1 MRLTLFRLPRRR
13 GGGGRRHFNAVAFAW
28 GLAVLLLPVVPSTA
42 QGGDPIRILALGTS
56 LTAGYGLA
64 PEDMFTTRLETAL
77 AQAGVDATVLNGGV
91 SGDTT
96 AGGLA
101 RLDWALADDPDM
113 VIVELGANDGLRG
126 IDPAV
131 MRTNLDAIVGRLTDD
146 GLPVLLAGMYAPPNL
161 GQAYGAAF
169 DRTYPELAE
178 AYDVTLYPFFL
189 DGVATDPNLNQ
200 DDGIHPN
207 AAGVAVIVAGIVPY
221 VLDVLAE
228 AGLLDRAGAS

>member
-13 GGGGRRHFNAVAFAW
+13 GGGRRRHFNAVALI
-28 GLAVLLLPVVPSTA
+28 GVLAAAILPIGSSTA
-42 QGGDPIRILALGTS
+42 QDADPIRILALGTS

-64 PEDMFTTRLETAL
+64 PGDMFTVRLETAL
-77 AQAGVDATVLNGGV
+77 AGAGVHAAVLNGGV

-101 RLDWALADDPDM
+101 RLDWALADGPDM

-131 MRTNLDAIVGRLTDD
+131 MRANLDAILARLTAD
-146 GLPVLLAGMYAPPNL
+146 GLPILLAGMYAPPNL
-161 GQAYGAAF
+161 GREYGAAF

-189 DGVATDPNLNQ
+189 EGVATDPTLNQ
-200 DDGIHPN
+200 GDGIHPN
-207 AAGVAVIVAGIVPY
+207 ADGVTVIVDGIMPY
-221 VLDVLAE
+221 VLAVLGA
-228 AGLLDRAGAS
+228 ADLLGVADAS